1 MQKYYTDV
9 QVDFIKKFPKIDRGF
24 FSQDDENIYL
34 SYSTENYIATMHVI
48 PKSAFI
54 LDYERLKSMWSE
66 MSMDGI
72 RSIIMVGSDFLFAD
86 RVGTRLYK
94 ARNNREKD
102 TVCTVL
108 ENEKH
113 TVYVD
118 NRLLKLFPKD
128 ARFYTSGA
136 KTAVRVYIDEPEEHT
151 FLGIVMP
158 FHRG

>member
-1 MQKYYTDV
+1 MQSYYTDV
-9 QVDFIKKFPKIDRGF
+9 QVDFIKKFQKIDRGF

-34 SYSTENYIATMHVI
+34 SYSTENFIATMYVI

-54 LDYERLKSMWSE
+54 LDYERLKSMWKE
-66 MSMDGI
+66 LPMDSI
-72 RSIIMVGSDFLFAD
+72 RSIIMEGSEFQFTE

-94 ARNNREKD
+94 ARNKREKD

-128 ARFYTSGA
+128 ARFYVSGI
-136 KTAVRVYIDEPEEHT
+136 KTAVRVYIGEPEEDT

-158 FHRG
+158 FRRE

>member
-24 FSQDDENIYL
+24 FSQDDENIYIA
-34 SYSTENYIATMHVI
+34 YSTENYIATMYVI
-48 PKSAFI
+48 PKFAFI
-54 LDYERLKSMWSE
+54 LDYERLESMWKE
-66 MSMDGI
+66 MPMDSI
-72 RSIIMVGSDFLFAD
+72 RSIIMEGSEFQCAE

-94 ARNNREKD
+94 ARNKREKD

-128 ARFYTSGA
+128 ARFYTSGVR
-136 KTAVRVYIDEPEEHT
+136 TAVRVYIGEPEENI